1 MWAGGDS
8 LDDLLAGGPLER
20 GQAGE
25 IIAQSAK
32 ALAAVH
38 AAEVAHLCL
47 TPRVRTVDARGGVKI
62 IGLGVDAAL
71 AGVGADDPARA
82 DTEGLGQPLYAAL
95 AAAPN
100 RFIPAPPPADSIRC
114 LAWLMTGG

>member
-1 MWAGGDS
+1 VPDPA
-8 LDDLLAGGPLER
+8 
-20 GQAGE
+20 
-25 IIAQSAK
+25 
-32 ALAAVH
+32 
-38 AAEVAHLCL
+38 
-47 TPRVRTVDARGGVKI
+47 VRTVDARGGVKI

-100 RFIPAPPPADSIRC
+100 RFIPGPPPGDLIRWPV
-114 LAWLMTGG
+114 WLMTGG